1 MTDDQRRAFLLDGTR
16 TGILAT
22 VRRDGRPHAA
32 PIWFTLDGDDV
43 IFTTGADTVKGRNLR
58 RTGRA
63 LVVVDE
69 STPPFDFVTVEGAVE
84 ISEDLDEML
93 RWATV
98 LGGRYMGT
106 LTYVIRDSYGFPVDD
121 TLGGFGP
128 PMRYLQTVC
137 GAPRHAGGAH
147 WFPDSV
153 TVTVPFDQPA

>member
-1 MTDDQRRAFLLDGTR
+1 MSDQQRREFLLEGTR
-16 TGILAT
+16 TGVLAT
-22 VRRDGRPHAA
+22 VRKDGRPHAA
-32 PIWFTLDGDDV
+32 PVWFTLDGDDV

-106 LTYVIRDSYGFPVDD
+106 DQAEAFGRRNAVPGELLIRLRPAKIV
-121 TLGGFGP
+121 
-128 PMRYLQTVC
+128 
-137 GAPRHAGGAH
+137 AKAGIA
-147 WFPDSV
+147 D
-153 TVTVPFDQPA
+153 

>member
-63 LVVVDE
+63 VVVVDE

-84 ISEDLDEML
+84 ISEDLDEIL

-106 LTYVIRDSYGFPVDD
+106 DQAEAFGRRNAVPGELLIRLRPAKIV
-121 TLGGFGP
+121 
-128 PMRYLQTVC
+128 
-137 GAPRHAGGAH
+137 AKAGIA
-147 WFPDSV
+147 D
-153 TVTVPFDQPA
+153 

>member
-106 LTYVIRDSYGFPVDD
+106 DQAEAFGRRNAVPGELLIRLRPAKIV
-121 TLGGFGP
+121 
-128 PMRYLQTVC
+128 
-137 GAPRHAGGAH
+137 AKAGIA
-147 WFPDSV
+147 D
-153 TVTVPFDQPA
+153 